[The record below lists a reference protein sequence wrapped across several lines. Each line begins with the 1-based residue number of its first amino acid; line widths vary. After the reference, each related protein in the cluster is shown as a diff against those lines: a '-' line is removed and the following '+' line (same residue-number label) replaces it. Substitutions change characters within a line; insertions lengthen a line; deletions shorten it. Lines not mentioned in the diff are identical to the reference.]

1 MVFLTVAA
9 VVDIEIMLVWFSC
22 GIYIVFDALSLTE

>member
-1 MVFLTVAA
+1 MAFLTVAA

-22 GIYIVFDALSLTE
+22 GIYIVFDALFLTE